1 LIQKGNDGTDE
12 LAALRRAAT
21 GMAAADP
28 LNHTLQML
36 EEIETKDLTFGVFPC
51 WTVADWPCNGS
62 ETVNLIHQL
71 MEVSVSECCQ
81 PSLIVTTQGVAYLHS
96 KLIVHFVMAAVARM
110 TS

>member
-1 LIQKGNDGTDE
+1 LPEGSHSHLRRQSAVNCYASQADGSWVVIRLIQKGDDGADE

-36 EEIETKDLTFGVFPC
+36 EEIKTNDLTFGVFPC
-51 WTVADWPCNGS
+51 WTVADWPCNGA

-71 MEVSVSECCQ
+71 MEVSLV
-81 PSLIVTTQGVAYLHS
+81 
-96 KLIVHFVMAAVARM
+96 
-110 TS
+110 